1 MKTVRIPETWTAK
14 EASAVYDFL
23 SVVMEKI
30 WAHYGNQMLE
40 IWLQE
45 KEEPTDQIDWI
56 QPDDGFDEI
65 PF

>member
-1 MKTVRIPETWTAK
+1 MKTVGIPETWTAK
-14 EASAVYDFL
+14 EASAVYGFL
-23 SVVMEKI
+23 SVVMEEI
-30 WAHYGNQMLE
+30 WAHHGNQMLE

-45 KEEPTDQIDWI
+45 EEEPTDQIDWI